1 MSSTDVRLRVLL
13 ADDQVVALR
22 GSVHYL
28 TALHFDVCAT
38 IDDPRRL
45 ASAYEQQRPDVV
57 VIESTM
63 GPRASALAE
72 VAALVASA
80 PDARVLVLTSELH
93 PLAVDAALEA
103 GCLGVAPKTCSVD
116 ALGTAVRTV
125 AGGERYLHP
134 RALTALLQRR
144 YSADAAPAARPLSPR
159 ELAVLASV
167 AEGLTN
173 PEIAAQLGIATDTVK
188 THVARVLEKLGA
200 RDRTH
205 AVTMA
210 LRMGLF
216 P

>member
-1 MSSTDVRLRVLL
+1 MSSTDARLRVLL
-13 ADDQVVALR
+13 ADDQVVAVR
-22 GSVHYL
+22 GSIHYL
-28 TALHFDVCAT
+28 TALQFDVCAT

-45 ASAYEQQRPDVV
+45 VPTYQLHRPDVL

-63 GPRASALAE
+63 GPRSSALAE
-72 VAALVASA
+72 VASLVAVEH
-80 PDARVLVLTSELH
+80 DARVLVLTSDLH

-125 AGGERYLHP
+125 AAGERYLHP
-134 RALTALLQRR
+134 RALSALLHRR
-144 YSADAAPAARPLSPR
+144 YSADAAPATRPLSPR
-159 ELAVLASV
+159 ELAVLACV

-173 PEIAAQLGIATDTVK
+173 PEVGERLGIATDTVK
-188 THVARVLEKLGA
+188 THMARVLEKLGA

-205 AVTMA
+205 AVAKA
-210 LRMGLF
+210 LRIGLF

>member
-1 MSSTDVRLRVLL
+1 
-13 ADDQVVALR
+13 VV
-22 GSVHYL
+22 
-28 TALHFDVCAT
+28 
-38 IDDPRRL
+38 
-45 ASAYEQQRPDVV
+45 
-57 VIESTM
+57 
-63 GPRASALAE
+63 
-72 VAALVASA
+72 
-80 PDARVLVLTSELH
+80 
-93 PLAVDAALEA
+93 
-103 GCLGVAPKTCSVD
+103 PKTCSVD

-134 RALTALLQRR
+134 RALSALLQRR
-144 YSADAAPAARPLSPR
+144 YSADAARAARPLSPR

-200 RDRTH
+200 KDRTH